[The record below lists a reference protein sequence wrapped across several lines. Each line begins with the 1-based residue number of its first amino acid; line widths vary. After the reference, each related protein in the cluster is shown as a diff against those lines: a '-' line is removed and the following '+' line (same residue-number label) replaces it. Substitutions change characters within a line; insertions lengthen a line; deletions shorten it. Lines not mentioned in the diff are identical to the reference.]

1 VYTGVPPD
9 GRLTRGVLVDGSV
22 LAARAAPAAE
32 QAKVVAVTP
41 AAAAASMILV
51 IWLRISQILPR
62 RAARAS
68 RARAALLTG

>member
-41 AAAAASMILV
+41 AAAAASMIRSEEHTSELQS
-51 IWLRISQILPR
+51 LRW
-62 RAARAS
+62 
-68 RARAALLTG
+68 